1 MKMMIMSK
9 RIFSALLTVAMFLY
23 CLAVHT
29 SMSCTQDA
37 ALMACAHAMHS
48 CCEDIG
54 SAIANPC
61 CCSEEAPESAS
72 EAPQMVRMPDPVY
85 PAMRST
91 FAAVCQKQLTLAAE
105 APAMRVYAPS
115 INAKL
120 YIVNRSL
127 LI

>member
-1 MKMMIMSK
+1 
-9 RIFSALLTVAMFLY
+9 
-23 CLAVHT
+23 
-29 SMSCTQDA
+29 
-37 ALMACAHAMHS
+37 
-48 CCEDIG
+48 
-54 SAIANPC
+54 
-61 CCSEEAPESAS
+61 
-72 EAPQMVRMPDPVY
+72 MVRMPDPVY

>member
-1 MKMMIMSK
+1 MSK
-9 RIFSALLTVAMFLY
+9 RIFSAVLTAAIFLY

-29 SMSCTQDA
+29 SMSCTEDA

-54 SAIANPC
+54 STIANPC

-91 FAAVCQKQLTLAAE
+91 FASVCEKNLTLAAE
-105 APAMRVYAPS
+105 APVMRVYAPS
-115 INAKL
+115 VSAKL
-120 YIVNRSL
+120 YILNRSL